1 MSAFQRWV
9 PKTMRIN
16 PKVATASANHSPDPE
31 RAFVDITGTTFRV
44 AYRKP
49 RDSVGLAAS
58 GFSKEADATSTQI
71 VAFLTVAR
79 GLANDKAR
87 QLGWIF

>member
-1 MSAFQRWV
+1 MPKHQIDGFQV
-9 PKTMRIN
+9 EVEGDVIA
-16 PKVATASANHSPDPE
+16 VSY
-31 RAFVDITGTTFRV
+31 TGTTFKV

-49 RDSVGLAAS
+49 RDCADLAAT

-79 GLANDKAR
+79 RLANDEAR
-87 QLGWIF
+87 RLGWIKRA